1 MTYTLHGYK
10 IVAGTQADPVTQ
22 HVLSWLVH
30 KVKLM
35 VALTLQA
42 LLIKLPILISLL
54 AIGWG
59 RHEKEKKKKKMAV
72 AVAEQKASPKSTQ
85 GAFKASQ

>member
-1 MTYTLHGYK
+1 MKHAMKSIAFRFTIELPVLLH
-10 IVAGTQADPVTQ
+10 QADPVNQ

-35 VALTLQA
+35 VALTLKA

-54 AIGWG
+54 AVGWG
-59 RHEKEKKKKKMAV
+59 REKKKMV
-72 AVAEQKASPKSTQ
+72 VAEQKASPKSTQ
-85 GAFKASQ
+85 GAFKTSQ